1 MDDVINVGPFLLQYK
16 LLIIIIS
23 GIAGYLIIDFRFR
36 YIKNPFRKQVTD
48 IFSGAALLLLFAW
61 KFGPVL
67 FQPTEV
73 FQNPSLIL
81 YTNGNDKSFIL
92 GGILTILYL
101 YIKARKMMIALM
113 ELFDHLLI
121 GILSSLFLYN
131 LFNPI
136 YGYSTNLPWGVSMA
150 DSSIKYHPIHLY
162 FAIVFGIF
170 LFIALKTGLKKSHGE
185 LSRKMAIILGVCG
198 MFFSFLYPQEL
209 IVLQL
214 SLLQW
219 ISILLIIVGIINK
232 TEKEIVR
239 TISDEKAP

>member
-23 GIAGYLIIDFRFR
+23 GIVGYLIIDFRFR
-36 YIKNPFRKQVTD
+36 YLKNPFRKQVTD
-48 IFSGAALLLLFAW
+48 IFSGAAFLLLFTW

-67 FQPTEV
+67 FHPTEV

-101 YIKARKMMIALM
+101 YIKSRKMMIALM

-170 LFIALKTGLKKSHGE
+170 LFIAFKTDLKKSHGE

-198 MFFSFLYPQEL
+198 MFFSFLSPQE
-209 IVLQL
+209 IISLQL

-219 ISILLIIVGIINK
+219 ISILLIIVGIIYK

-239 TISDEKAP
+239 TISEDKAH

>member
-16 LLIIIIS
+16 LLIIIVS
-23 GIAGYLIIDFRFR
+23 GIVGYLIIDFRFR
-36 YIKNPFRKQVTD
+36 YLKNPFRKQVTD
-48 IFSGAALLLLFAW
+48 IFSGAAFLLLFTW

-67 FQPTEV
+67 FHPTEV

-101 YIKARKMMIALM
+101 YIKSRKMMIALM
-113 ELFDHLLI
+113 ELFDQLLI

-150 DSSIKYHPIHLY
+150 DSSIKYHPINLY
-162 FAIVFGIF
+162 FAIVIGIF
-170 LFIALKTGLKKSHGE
+170 LFIAFKTDLKKSHGE

-198 MFFSFLYPQEL
+198 MFFSFLSPQE
-209 IVLQL
+209 IISLQL

-219 ISILLIIVGIINK
+219 ISILLIIVGIVNK
-232 TEKEIVR
+232 TEKEIVL
-239 TISDEKAP
+239 TISEDKAP